1 MSIKPTTRAGYRESA
16 RPHSW
21 RQRLEYEPLGDSGAR
36 SVAAGTY
43 PSNIS
48 RRGMRFAGTNSALSL
63 TPYALGAPQGIGY
76 RGAPEDSKFQTFSDN
91 PQAHTEDWG
100 PVSGYF

>member
-21 RQRLEYEPLGDSGAR
+21 RQRIAYEPLGSSGAR
-36 SVAAGTY
+36 SVAAGIY
-43 PSNIS
+43 PNTIKS
-48 RRGMRFAGTNSALSL
+48 GMRFAGERSSMAL
-63 TPYALGAPQGIGY
+63 TPYSLGAPQGVGY

-91 PQAHTEDWG
+91 PQAHMEDWG

>member
-21 RQRLEYEPLGDSGAR
+21 RQRIPYEPLGESGAR
-36 SVAAGTY
+36 KFTS
-43 PSNIS
+43 S
-48 RRGMRFAGTNSALSL
+48 RSPMRFAGENSSLAL

>member
-1 MSIKPTTRAGYRESA
+1 MSVKPTTRAGYRESA

-21 RQRLEYEPLGDSGAR
+21 RQRIAYEPLGQSGAGKFISSR
-36 SVAAGTY
+36 S
-43 PSNIS
+43 P
-48 RRGMRFAGTNSALSL
+48 MRFAGQRSSMAL
-63 TPYALGAPQGIGY
+63 TPYSLGAPQGVGY
-76 RGAPEDSKFQTFSDN
+76 RGQPEDSKFQTFSDN